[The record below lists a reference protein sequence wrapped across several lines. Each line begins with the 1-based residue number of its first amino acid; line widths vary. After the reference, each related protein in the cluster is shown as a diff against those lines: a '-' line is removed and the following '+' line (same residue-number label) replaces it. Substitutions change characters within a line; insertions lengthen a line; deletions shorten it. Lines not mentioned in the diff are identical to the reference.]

1 MNLTYEKCGDYLIPN
16 IIPDPEPGEELR
28 KFGLMRKN
36 YLKEYKSG
44 IYQGM
49 VLSGKLKEHLLMVQ
63 EQAELRML
71 QLV

>member
-36 YLKEYKSG
+36 YLKEYKSAFIRG
-44 IYQGM
+44 WF
-49 VLSGKLKEHLLMVQ
+49 
-63 EQAELRML
+63 
-71 QLV
+71 